1 MASPKQ
7 AIFAREYLVDLNGA
21 AAARRSGYKG
31 TDRSMEVIS
40 SRLLK
45 TPAVAAMVS
54 SGMAKRAER
63 TQITADRVLVELAR
77 IAFLDPA
84 DLFDANGNPR
94 PIADIPE
101 HARRAIIG
109 CDVVQLYEGAGQTRK
124 QDGEVRKIR
133 LADKVRALE
142 LLGRHLGIIRDRV
155 EVDVVDDRAAALA
168 RALARANA
176 TKPTPN

>member
-1 MASPKQ
+1 MSSPKRLV
-7 AIFAREYLVDLNGA
+7 FAREYLKDLNA
-21 AAARRSGYKG
+21 TAAARRAGYRG
-31 TDRSMEVIS
+31 TAHALEVTGS
-40 SRLLK
+40 ELLRK
-45 TPAVAAMVS
+45 PEVAAMIANLQ
-54 SGMAKRAER
+54 AKRAER

-84 DLFDANGNPR
+84 DLFDANGNPKA
-94 PIADIPE
+94 IADIPE

-142 LLGRHLGIIRDRV
+142 LLARHLGIIRDRV
-155 EVDVVDDRAAALA
+155 EVDLVDDRAAALA
-168 RALARANA
+168 RALARVNA
-176 TKPTPN
+176 ATPTPN